1 MAVNHEAML
10 VENVT
15 NLMTCDTFNDVRIR
29 LSNGVQVE
37 ANKVVLAAMSTF
49 FRKKLQEKLTNSID
63 VKLLEVDVNVSSSK
77 EMLDLVI
84 KYFYTGKMTFEAL
97 CLKDL
102 LDLLNLL
109 LFLELEV
116 LSTVVEK
123 FIIDKIKKGG
133 FILEKMLILS
143 CTAEA
148 YCFKEI
154 VSSMLYY
161 LGLKINDV
169 SKLPEVKY
177 MSFEFLESL
186 IKDAKDNYIKARFFA
201 RFETVRLWIETND
214 VDDEVK
220 NKLISM
226 FDLKNFTVQQLT
238 STVRESKLFSDSSIL
253 DVLSETVIELQK
265 DYEELDEDV
274 VSERKSNHE
283 LRKNIDTLKAT
294 IKAKEQ
300 TITSYYFRE
309 NEAKEKADRA
319 IKEQNNAKTKAENLQ
334 TENTKLLTENSQLNK
349 KLARAKKNH
358 PCDLYLF

>member
-10 VENVT
+10 VENVA

-29 LSNGVQVE
+29 LSNGVHVE

-49 FRKKLQEKLTNSID
+49 FRKKLQKNLTNAID
-63 VKLLEVDVNVSSSK
+63 DKLLEVDVSSSK
-77 EMLDLVI
+77 EMLELVI

-123 FIIDKIKKGG
+123 FINDKIMKGW
-133 FILEKMLILS
+133 FLLEKLLTLS

-148 YCFKEI
+148 FCFKEI

-161 LGLKINDV
+161 LDLKINDV

-177 MSFEFLESL
+177 MSVEFLESL
-186 IKDAKDNYIKARFFA
+186 IKDAKDNYRKARFFA

-214 VDDEVK
+214 VDDEVTK
-220 NKLISM
+220 KLISM
-226 FDLKNFTVQQLT
+226 FDLRNFTVQQLT

-253 DVLSETVIELQK
+253 DILSKTVIELQEEI
-265 DYEELDEDV
+265 EELDE
-274 VSERKSNHE
+274 ECRKEWKSNY
-283 LRKNIDTLKAT
+283 
-294 IKAKEQ
+294 EQ
-300 TITSYYFRE
+300 T
-309 NEAKEKADRA
+309 
-319 IKEQNNAKTKAENLQ
+319 
-334 TENTKLLTENSQLNK
+334 K
-349 KLARAKKNH
+349 K
-358 PCDLYLF
+358 Y